1 MPFRTVQT
9 PGVEFYTATG
19 TGTGQMGA
27 LFSGS
32 KKKAKKHV
40 ASAALLAADWQKKY
54 DAAEKEYA
62 ELTKE
67 IEGLGAVLAQI
78 VNSARKRQVTEATIT
93 KILGPEYAT
102 TNPSY
107 SIPIAEIE
115 AEMGE
120 E

>member
-1 MPFRTVQT
+1 MVQT

-19 TGTGQMGA
+19 TGMGQMSGV
-27 LFSGS
+27 FGGS
-32 KKKAKKHV
+32 KKKAKQHV
-40 ASAALLAADWQKKY
+40 AEAALLADQRKNEFE
-54 DAAEKEYA
+54 AAEKEYA
-62 ELTKE
+62 ELTVE
-67 IEGLGAVLAQI
+67 IEGLGKVLAEI
-78 VNSARKRQVTEATIT
+78 VNSARKRQVTETTI
-93 KILGPEYAT
+93 KGILGPEYAT